1 MNMWQYANNCVSLC
15 SDQWKSIIVPLL
27 FVNILYKYAR
37 LIFVRFGIINN
48 VDLNWE

>member
-1 MNMWQYANNCVSLC
+1 MRIIALAYAVINGII
-15 SDQWKSIIVPLL
+15 SIIVPLL